1 MIKKYFK
8 KYYSLT
14 VCLLIVIQTPGF
26 SQSILFGR
34 LTTENGLSNNRV
46 FAIVQD
52 HMGFLWFGT
61 DDGLNRFDGYDF
73 KVYRN
78 EPANPYSLSDNA
90 IRSMFVDRSGYIW
103 IGTKGGEL
111 NRYDPISDQFE
122 QWEFEANGIKENS
135 ITSIYEDSKGDI
147 WIGTYKEGL
156 YKFHIDKKKFEHWV
170 NLPDQENSLSINYV
184 TSILE
189 DSRNEL
195 WISTFNGLNKYN
207 SNNTEQPFTRIYND
221 NKNENSLSDNLIW
234 TLQPSHFDSN
244 IIWIGTLNG
253 LTEFN
258 SITGNFI
265 RHSLPDKMQLQF
277 GYSISSISEDII
289 GDEKILWIGTF
300 GGLIKMNITGGYSE
314 RFVREDNNPFSINSN
329 QIHAL
334 LKDKSGVLWIASD
347 NGLNFFSH
355 KSIKFNY
362 PYFSN
367 ISADQYIKLFR
378 KIINPITRTENGKM
392 WFGTSEGLYSI
403 DESFFLKG
411 INRGNTV
418 NIHPEMKD
426 INIWSLAPDE
436 SDNLWIGTYGQGL
449 KQLNPQTG
457 KIISWEIGYKDYPLI
472 SPYKYIKS
480 LCVSTDGMIWIG
492 YWGGGVARL
501 NPRSGQY
508 KIWRNEFNTPGEL
521 SYNDVWVIHED
532 KLGRVWV
539 GTNGGGLNLFED
551 SEDGYFHH
559 WVEDKARST
568 NGLNS
573 NSIYTIHESRKS
585 GNDSTILWIGTRN
598 GLNKFV
604 VDNNSSIDFANLKV
618 QIKHYSVKDGLPD
631 NSIESIVEDDYGN
644 LWIGTGSGISFLND
658 TEERFINYSVS
669 DGLVGN
675 EFNTGSAFKNE
686 KGLVLLGSTNGLNVF
701 HPDKIKNSVYQP
713 PVHITDFLI
722 FNQPVSPGENSPLK
736 TNIFFAE
743 QLELS
748 YSQNVFS
755 FQFAALDFNSPQSN
769 KYSYMMEGFD
779 NDWIYSNSRRFVT
792 YTNLDPGEYIFKIKA
807 TNSDGIWNENI
818 RTLKVIITPPIWA
831 TWYAYTIYVIVFISI
846 LLLIRKYEIEKR
858 AKRVRERLRQQ
869 KEEAEIREMKLK
881 TEAAELKAKTL
892 EQEKEIEKQKI
903 RNRIARDLHDEIGS
917 NLSSISLLSRLLKD
931 ETGSKEEIE
940 KGLSRIEATAKS
952 SVISIRDIV
961 WFINPSSDS
970 VLELVTKMKESA
982 ENMLKDKEYIFN
994 QSGINEN
1001 IKLSP
1006 ENKRALYLMYK
1017 EVLNNI
1023 TKHSAA
1029 NKVTIDVGIDS
1040 NYFNLT
1046 VTDNGK
1052 GFDTSKTSTG
1062 NGLRNIES
1070 RASEINADFKIESVI
1085 NKGTVIKINLQI
1097 T

>member
-8 KYYSLT
+8 NYYSLT
-14 VCLLIVIQTPGF
+14 ACLLILIQVPGF

-46 FAIVQD
+46 FSIVQD
-52 HMGFLWFGT
+52 HLGFLWFGT

-78 EPANPYSLSDNA
+78 DPANPYSLSDNA

-111 NRYDPISDQFE
+111 NRYDPVSDRFE

-147 WIGTYKEGL
+147 WVGTYKEGL
-156 YKFHIDKKKFEHWV
+156 YKFHINKKKFEHWV

-195 WISTFNGLNKYN
+195 WISTFYGLNKYN
-207 SNNTEQPFTRIYND
+207 SNKSEQPFTRIYKD

-234 TLQPSHFDSN
+234 TMQQSHFNSD

-258 SITGNFI
+258 SITGKFI
-265 RHSLPDKMQLQF
+265 RHSLPDRMQLQF
-277 GYSISSISEDII
+277 GYSISSISEDMI

-300 GGLIKMNITGGYSE
+300 GGLIKMNITAGYSE
-314 RFVREDNNPFSINSN
+314 RFVREDNNPFGINSN

-362 PYFSN
+362 PYFSY
-367 ISADQYIKLFR
+367 ISADQYAKLFR
-378 KIINPITRTENGKM
+378 KIINSITRTENGKM
-392 WFGTSEGLYSI
+392 WFGSTEGLYSI
-403 DESFFLKG
+403 DESFFLRAT
-411 INRGNTV
+411 NRGSSV

-426 INIWSLAPDE
+426 INIWSLSPDKT
-436 SDNLWIGTYGQGL
+436 DNLWIGTYGQGL
-449 KQLNPQTG
+449 KQLNLQTG
-457 KIISWEIGYKDYPLI
+457 KIKSWEVGYKDYPLI

-480 LCVSTDGMIWIG
+480 LCVSTDVMIWIG

-501 NPRSGQY
+501 NPRSGHY

-521 SYNDVWVIHED
+521 SYNDVWAIHED
-532 KLGRVWV
+532 KIGRVWV

-551 SEDGYFHH
+551 KEGGYFHH
-559 WVEDKARST
+559 WVEGKSVST
-568 NGLNS
+568 NGLSS
-573 NSIYTIHESRKS
+573 NSIYTIYESGKS
-585 GNDSTILWIGTRN
+585 GKDSTILWIGTRK

-604 VDNNSSIDFANLKV
+604 VDNNSSADFEQLKV
-618 QIKHYSVKDGLPD
+618 QIKNYSVRNGLPD
-631 NSIESIVEDDYGN
+631 NSIESIIEDDNGN
-644 LWIGTGSGISFLND
+644 LWIGTGSGISFFNV

-675 EFNTGSAFKNE
+675 EFNTGSSFRNE
-686 KGLVLLGSTNGLNVF
+686 KGLIILGSTNGLNVF

-713 PVHITDFLI
+713 PVLITDFMI
-722 FNQPVSPGENSPLK
+722 FNQPVSPGENSSLK
-736 TNIFFAE
+736 SNIFFAE

-779 NDWIYSNSRRFVT
+779 NEWIYSNSRRFVT

-807 TNSDGIWNENI
+807 TNSDGMWNENI
-818 RTLKVIITPPIWA
+818 TTLKVIITPPIWA
-831 TWYAYTIYVIVFISI
+831 AWYAYTFYIVVLLSV
-846 LLLIRKYEIEKR
+846 LLLIRKYELEKR
-858 AKRVRERLRQQ
+858 AKKIRERLRKQ
-869 KEEAEIREMKLK
+869 KAEAEMREMKLK
-881 TEAAELKAKTL
+881 TESAELKARAL

-917 NLSSISLLSRLLKD
+917 NISSISLISRMLKD
-931 ETGSKEEIE
+931 EIKSDGTIADS
-940 KGLSRIEATAKS
+940 LSRIESTAKS
-952 SVISIRDIV
+952 SVMSIRDIV

-970 VLELVTKMKESA
+970 LRDLILKMKEAA
-982 ENMLKDKEYIFN
+982 ENLLKDKDFTFN
-994 QSGINEN
+994 HSIPKDD
-1001 IKLSP
+1001 IKITP
-1006 ENKRALYLMYK
+1006 EIKRAIYLIHK
-1017 EVLNNI
+1017 ETLNNVLKHSEADKVAISISVDDTKFNLVISDNGIGYDINTVKRGNGLNNI
-1023 TKHSAA
+1023 
-1029 NKVTIDVGIDS
+1029 N
-1040 NYFNLT
+1040 
-1046 VTDNGK
+1046 
-1052 GFDTSKTSTG
+1052 
-1062 NGLRNIES
+1062 S
-1070 RASEINADFKIESVI
+1070 RAAEINAELTMSSNPGSGSSIELS
-1085 NKGTVIKINLQI
+1085 LRI